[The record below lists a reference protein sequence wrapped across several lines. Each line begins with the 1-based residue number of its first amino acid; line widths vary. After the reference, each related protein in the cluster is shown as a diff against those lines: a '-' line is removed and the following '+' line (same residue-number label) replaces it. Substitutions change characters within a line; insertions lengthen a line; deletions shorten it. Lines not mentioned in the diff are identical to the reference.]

1 MNLQLDELSINSDMR
16 KSVISF
22 LLVCFICTASYG
34 QDAFKYHRSSL
45 YSILLKHENKPYA
58 KEIETAFKAIPT
70 PEKFYEHNLSHQVFK
85 AAVLQD
91 DDSDVD
97 GQKQYIDEL
106 MVKNAIG
113 RRLVSKWYNRS
124 KQGTFN
130 CDLLISRGYYDA
142 SAFDIALADRT
153 IVGRSNILRD
163 AGRELISNTYV
174 VVHDIQYYDRRE
186 TGKKLSNIVTGIGS
200 TVAGLTIVGIPAMA
214 AATRSTESIAGFKV
228 CVTSYLYRLD
238 WNDEAEGLFYKT
250 YYTTTED
257 LTRKDSFNK
266 DKSNFKLTYVG
277 KQKVYSGITTM
288 RGVNRQEEFFI
299 KVCTRA
305 MDEAIAKLQKDHVE
319 FRVRTPL
326 ISTEP
331 LIASIGV
338 KEGMTTN
345 SRYEVLEVSEED
357 GMTKYKRV
365 GVIKPIKGK
374 IWDNRY
380 LAEAEEDNAS
390 SLLKHTEFETISGS
404 GFYPGMLIR
413 EIYK

>member
-1 MNLQLDELSINSDMR
+1 MR
-16 KSVISF
+16 
-22 LLVCFICTASYG
+22 
-34 QDAFKYHRSSL
+34 H
-45 YSILLKHENKPYA
+45 
-58 KEIETAFKAIPT
+58 
-70 PEKFYEHNLSHQVFK
+70 
-85 AAVLQD
+85 
-91 DDSDVD
+91 
-97 GQKQYIDEL
+97 
-106 MVKNAIG
+106 
-113 RRLVSKWYNRS
+113 
-124 KQGTFN
+124 
-130 CDLLISRGYYDA
+130 
-142 SAFDIALADRT
+142 
-153 IVGRSNILRD
+153 
-163 AGRELISNTYV
+163 
-174 VVHDIQYYDRRE
+174 
-186 TGKKLSNIVTGIGS
+186 
-200 TVAGLTIVGIPAMA
+200 
-214 AATRSTESIAGFKV
+214 
-228 CVTSYLYRLD
+228 SYLYRLD